1 MRRIGSEGGGRS
13 GLQPLVPEELKADV
27 GKLGKR
33 IKNMNAWLLDPKSK
47 FMQTWDFFTLSAL
60 FFTLTVT
67 PFEARAP
74 HRTAPRRAAPHRTAP
89 HRTAPRRAAPRR
101 AASPLMTISVGPT
114 WHGVR
119 GSRWRCWRPNSIGCL
134 SSIGWSTSSSSAT
147 WSST

>member
-74 HRTAPRRAAPHRTAP
+74 HRTAPHRTAPRRAAPRRAAP

-101 AASPLMTISVGPT
+101 AAPP
-114 WHGVR
+114 H
-119 GSRWRCWRPNSIGCL
+119 P
-134 SSIGWSTSSSSAT
+134 
-147 WSST
+147 

>member
-1 MRRIGSEGGGRS
+1 M
-13 GLQPLVPEELKADV
+13 PEELKADV

-74 HRTAPRRAAPHRTAP
+74 HRTAP

-101 AASPLMTISVGPT
+101 LTPDDDLG
-114 WHGVR
+114 
-119 GSRWRCWRPNSIGCL
+119 RPHLARRAREQVALLETKFDWLFVINWLVNLVFICDMVFNL
-134 SSIGWSTSSSSAT
+134 I
-147 WSST
+147 